1 MPRRKTAVSLVL
13 SVRINPRASPLHA
26 RAFEAWQRAQARGVS
41 AQAFLLQAIVRSAGY
56 DPVALHDDDP
66 LMRVLARID
75 DLPDV
80 MRVVLQEALKGVVLS
95 QHQDG
100 RAART
105 TRAVDAGQDA
115 LVELDESARSFVD
128 ALSRRARRATL
139 T

>member
-56 DPVALHDDDP
+56 DPVALHDNDP